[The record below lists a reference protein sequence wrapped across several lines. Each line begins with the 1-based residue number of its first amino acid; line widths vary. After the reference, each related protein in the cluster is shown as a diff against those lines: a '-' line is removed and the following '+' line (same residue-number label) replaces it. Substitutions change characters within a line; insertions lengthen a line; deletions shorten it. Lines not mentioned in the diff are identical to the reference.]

1 MQDADAAR
9 NARLGVRARHWAR
22 ARARKS
28 PEDARATAFRVVSY
42 NFLAPEC
49 AASLR
54 RSLYRFVGA
63 HRLEWSRRS
72 ATLGAELDTLRADV
86 LCAQEYDESEMET
99 LDEAL
104 RRSGLERGVSATRS
118 NKRDGCAIFYRASA
132 FEMECT
138 PEIVRFGDVESGLGD
153 NVACVAVLRHRA
165 RDARVVVAT
174 AHLLFNPKRGDV
186 KVGQARVLLEAVA
199 RARQMIRARGL
210 EAHCVICGDYN
221 FSPGSE
227 LYDFFSTGRI
237 DLAQVNRR
245 ALSGALA
252 EEDGDCDISD
262 DESHDF
268 DIEEIPSEIAS
279 ETETLAMRAFQ
290 RGWEARGLA
299 LALGDKSTPFPS
311 RTGVELE
318 ITQRATQKGMDVDEI
333 RHLMRL
339 TVGGCV
345 VHHALEGELK
355 SAYVTVDGREP
366 EFTTCHG
373 KYVGT
378 NDYIWHTSDIE
389 PISVLRCPSVED
401 ILLHGRLP
409 SVRYASDH
417 ISIVADFQIA

>member
-1 MQDADAAR
+1 MPDAEAAR
-9 NARLGVRARHWAR
+9 NARLGVRARQWAR

-28 PEDARATAFRVVSY
+28 PEDASATSFRVVSY

-54 RSLYRFVGA
+54 RSLYRCIGA
-63 HRLEWSRRS
+63 HRLDWSRR
-72 ATLGAELDTLRADV
+72 AVTLAAELDALRADV
-86 LCAQEYDESEMET
+86 VCAQEYDESASGT

-104 RRSGLERGVSATRS
+104 LRSGLERGVRATRGD
-118 NKRDGCAIFYRASA
+118 KRDGCAIFYRASA
-132 FEMECT
+132 FEIEGT
-138 PEIVRFGDVESGLGD
+138 PEVVRFGDVGLGD

-186 KVGQARVLLEAVA
+186 KVGQVRVLLEAVA
-199 RARQMIRARGL
+199 RARQTIRARGFDVR
-210 EAHCVICGDYN
+210 CVICGDYN

-237 DLAQVNRR
+237 NLAQVNRR
-245 ALSGALA
+245 ELSGALA
-252 EEDGDCDISD
+252 EEVDCDISD
-262 DESHDF
+262 ADSHDVGVGV
-268 DIEEIPSEIAS
+268 EESDAELAS

-290 RGWEARGLA
+290 RGWDARGLG

-311 RTGVELE
+311 RTGIELE
-318 ITQRATQKGMDVDEI
+318 ITQRASKTGMDVDEI
-333 RHLMRL
+333 RNLMRY
-339 TVGGCV
+339 TAGGCV

-366 EFTTCHG
+366 DFTTCHG

-378 NDYIWHTSDIE
+378 NDYIWHTADIE
-389 PISVLRCPSVED
+389 PISVLRCPSVDD

-417 ISIVADFQIA
+417 VSLVVDFHIAS